1 MESRVK
7 DAVDLFM
14 SGYNCSQSVFVAY
27 SDLFG
32 MEREQALRLSCSMGG
47 GMGRMREVCGTVS
60 AMAMVAGLVCGNT
73 DPKDQ
78 KAKTEN
84 YATVRRMA
92 DAFKARHQTIT
103 CREILGIRAAEKSA
117 APQERTAE
125 YYRTRPCARMVET
138 AAQIIEETFPEL
150 LAGEPEET

>member
-60 AMAMVAGLVCGNT
+60 AMAMVAGLVCGSRFLT
-73 DPKDQ
+73 
-78 KAKTEN
+78 
-84 YATVRRMA
+84 
-92 DAFKARHQTIT
+92 
-103 CREILGIRAAEKSA
+103 REQMIRLIHAAGEEQDYELAQQILWRQNK
-117 APQERTAE
+117 R
-125 YYRTRPCARMVET
+125 
-138 AAQIIEETFPEL
+138 FPEDT
-150 LAGEPEET
+150 GFEELEL